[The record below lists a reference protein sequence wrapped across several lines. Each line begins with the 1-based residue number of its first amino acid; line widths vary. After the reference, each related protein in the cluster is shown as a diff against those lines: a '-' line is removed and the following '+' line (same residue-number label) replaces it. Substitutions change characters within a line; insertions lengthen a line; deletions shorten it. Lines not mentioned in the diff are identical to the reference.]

1 MATLQSSISLPCDGK
16 LDYLPEYFSA
26 NHADKLLTRL
36 TDILAWKQE
45 TLSIMGRQI
54 ITPRMVCWYGDDEAV
69 YRYSGVDHIPLPWT
83 EELQDIRKSLRQSHH
98 HHFNSVLGNLYR
110 NGQDSMGWHADKES
124 QLGKN
129 PVIASLSLGATRQF
143 RLKHNKSGQT
153 VNIELE
159 HGSLL
164 IMSGSLQHH
173 WRHCLPKTRRPVQQR
188 INLTF
193 RSILSS
199 SK

>member
-1 MATLQSSISLPCDGK
+1 METIHSSISLPCDGK
-16 LDYLPEYFSA
+16 LNYQPEFFSIR
-26 NHADKLLTRL
+26 HADKLLTL
-36 TDILAWKQE
+36 FTDTLAWKQE
-45 TLSIMGRQI
+45 TLSIMGRQVI
-54 ITPRMVCWYGDDEAV
+54 APRLVCWYGDDEAV

-83 EELQDIRKSLRQSHH
+83 EELLELRELLRQSHQY
-98 HHFNSVLGNLYR
+98 HFNSVLGNLYR
-110 NGQDSMGWHADKES
+110 NGQDSMGWHSDKEP

-129 PVIASLSLGATRQF
+129 PVIASVSLGAKRLF

-159 HGSLL
+159 HGSIL

-173 WRHCLPKTRRPVQQR
+173 WRHCLPKTRIPVKPR

-193 RSILSS
+193 RLIQHR
-199 SK
+199 